1 MNKEKINSI
10 FIKFKIDQA
19 NIDEK
24 IYDLIDSLSV
34 IRLSLE
40 VEKELNIKLKLST
53 DLTLRNI
60 YEQII

>member
-1 MNKEKINSI
+1 MNKEKIKSI
-10 FIKFKIDQA
+10 FIKFKIDQT

-24 IYDLIDSLSV
+24 IYDLVDSLSV

-53 DLTLRNI
+53 DLTLRDI

>member
-24 IYDLIDSLSV
+24 IYDLVDSLGV

>member
-1 MNKEKINSI
+1 MNKEKIKSI
-10 FIKFKIDQA
+10 FIKFKIDQT

-24 IYDLIDSLSV
+24 IYDLVDSLGV

-53 DLTLRNI
+53 DLTLRDI

>member
-1 MNKEKINSI
+1 MNKEKIKSI
-10 FIKFKIDQA
+10 FIKFKIDQT

-53 DLTLRNI
+53 DLTLRDI